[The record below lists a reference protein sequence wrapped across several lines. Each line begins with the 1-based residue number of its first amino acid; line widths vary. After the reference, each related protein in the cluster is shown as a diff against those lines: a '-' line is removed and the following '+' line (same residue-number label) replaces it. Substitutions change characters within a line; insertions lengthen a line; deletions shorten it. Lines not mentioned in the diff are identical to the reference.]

1 MTEYRAIRALF
12 DDECITVYQAY
23 NDEIASA
30 AVREQKLSAS
40 PSYQS
45 RMTWIKPS
53 FCWMMYRCGYSY
65 KDANQER
72 VLAIRMKHENFEKL
86 LRHAY
91 LADKPHKRGESVVVQ
106 WDPERSPRIG
116 RLEYRSLQ
124 VGIPANL
131 QKQWIEEW
139 IESIADVTE
148 MARNL
153 KEKLDE
159 DRKIS
164 TSQLVDQGLLPCER
178 PYEVAQDIDENL
190 EMG

>member
-12 DDECITVYQAY
+12 DDECVTVYQAY
-23 NDEIASA
+23 NNEIASA

-40 PSYQS
+40 PSFQS
-45 RMTWIKPS
+45 RMTWVKPS

-65 KDANQER
+65 KDTNQER

-86 LRHAY
+86 LRHAC
-91 LADKPHKRGESVVVQ
+91 LADKLHKRQESVIVQ

-116 RLEYRSLQ
+116 RLDYRSLQ
-124 VGIPANL
+124 VGIPATL

-153 KEKLDE
+153 KEKLEE

-164 TSQLVDQGLLPCER
+164 TSELVEQGLLPLER
-178 PYEVAQDIDENL
+178 PYEVAQDIRENL

>member
-1 MTEYRAIRALF
+1 MTDYRAIRALF

-23 NDEIASA
+23 NNEIASA

-40 PSYQS
+40 PSFQS

-72 VLAIRMKHENFEKL
+72 VLALRMKHENFEKL
-86 LRHAY
+86 LRHAC
-91 LADKPHKRGESVVVQ
+91 LAHQPHKRGENVIVQ

-116 RLEYRSLQ
+116 RLDYRSLQ
-124 VGIPANL
+124 VGIPATL
-131 QKQWIEEW
+131 QKQWVEEW
-139 IESIADVTE
+139 IESISDVTE

-153 KEKLDE
+153 KEKLDQ

-164 TSQLVDQGLLPCER
+164 TSELVDQGLLPYER
-178 PYEVAQDIDENL
+178 LYEIPQDIRESL